1 MPIRP
6 RSPSRLLQFALWGGA
21 LMASFVFGASFLQV
35 STQGDSSDTY
45 PKGFR
50 GGACTIE
57 TATLTIGYS
66 GYYISNDYV
75 KPENEIRTPHLPI
88 QCGKIPGP
96 GILNITIDLLY
107 PETIRDIPLGLR
119 LVKVQTD
126 ATEQEILSIP
136 AQLHQSGVITHEF
149 KMSELGQYILYLN
162 GKNAENVDI
171 LAHVPI
177 KVGAD
182 WKDNLKVLFST
193 FMRKD

>member
-1 MPIRP
+1 
-6 RSPSRLLQFALWGGA
+6 
-21 LMASFVFGASFLQV
+21 
-35 STQGDSSDTY
+35 
-45 PKGFR
+45 
-50 GGACTIE
+50 
-57 TATLTIGYS
+57 
-66 GYYISNDYV
+66 
-75 KPENEIRTPHLPI
+75 
-88 QCGKIPGP
+88 
-96 GILNITIDLLY
+96 
-107 PETIRDIPLGLR
+107 
-119 LVKVQTD
+119 VQTD

>member
-1 MPIRP
+1 MLIRS

-21 LMASFVFGASFLQV
+21 LIASFVFGASFLQV

-57 TATLTIGYS
+57 TETLTIGYS

-75 KPENEIRTPHLPI
+75 KPEDEMRTPHLPI
-88 QCGKIPGP
+88 QCGKIPQP

-107 PETIRDIPLGLR
+107 PESIRGIPLGLR
-119 LVKVQTD
+119 LVKVHTD

-136 AQLHQSGVITHEF
+136 AQPHQSGVITHEF
-149 KMSELGQYILYLN
+149 KMNELGQYILYLN
-162 GKNAENVDI
+162 GKNAENADI
-171 LAHVPI
+171 LVHVPI